1 MKKDFLKA
9 LLVASFLTGCQGMSF
24 DLPQTSDQF
33 EQTISYNNKVDILW
47 IVDNSTSMLKHQQN
61 LSAQIP
67 ELVSKLNSLKMDYQM
82 AVISSSMGGSL
93 PDGGKFLGSP
103 KYLTAKT
110 SNLASTLADRMVVG
124 EAGSN
129 NERGLESMEVVLSAP
144 YSSGEG
150 KGFLRDDALLVVI
163 ALSDEEDKSR
173 PVSTAVQYYSEF
185 LDSIK
190 APWVDGSRSWVFNFI
205 GVLSLS
211 SQCRTFNDYAEPGE
225 IFKGLVAV
233 SGGIQETICNNS
245 LASALGNIRARMY
258 EILTDFKLSNIP
270 AIETIVVKING
281 QVVPR
286 SQVNGWDYIES
297 LNLIRFY
304 GSAVPSADSSI
315 SVDFKPRTVN
325 KAKATEPPARRLQRS
340 GFSSQQRRTGDTVPS

>member
-1 MKKDFLKA
+1 MKKDLFKV
-9 LLVASFLTGCQGMSF
+9 LLVAGILTGCQGVSF

-47 IVDNSTSMLKHQQN
+47 IVDNSTSMLKHQQR

-67 ELVSKLNSLKMDYQM
+67 ELVSKLNSLKMDYHM

-103 KYLTAKT
+103 GYLTSKT
-110 SNLASTLADRMVVG
+110 ANLASLLTARMVVG

-129 NERGLESMEVVLSAP
+129 NERGLESMERVLSAP
-144 YSSGEG
+144 YSSGDG

-163 ALSDEEDKSR
+163 ALSDEEDKSQ
-173 PVSTAVQYYSEF
+173 PVSSAVRYYSDF

-190 APWVDGSRSWVFNFI
+190 TPWIDGSRSWLFNFI
-205 GVLSLS
+205 GVLDLS

-225 IFKGLVAV
+225 IFKGLASA
-233 SGGIQETICNNS
+233 SGGVQESICNNS
-245 LASALGNIRARMY
+245 LASAIGNIRARMY

-281 QVVPR
+281 QIIPR
-286 SQVNGWDYIES
+286 SQDDGWDYIES

-304 GSAVPSADSSI
+304 GSAVPAADSTISI
-315 SVDFKPRTVN
+315 DFKPRTVN
-325 KAKATEPPARRLQRS
+325 
-340 GFSSQQRRTGDTVPS
+340 